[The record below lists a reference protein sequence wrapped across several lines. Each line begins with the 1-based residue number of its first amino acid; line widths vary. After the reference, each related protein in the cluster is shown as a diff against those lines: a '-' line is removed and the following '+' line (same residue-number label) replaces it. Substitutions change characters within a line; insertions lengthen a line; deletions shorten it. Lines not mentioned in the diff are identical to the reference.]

1 MQNSNEPS
9 FRENVDL
16 MYDRAA
22 ATLDLPIG
30 LADQIRTC
38 NSVYQVKFGVKIRGE
53 YKVFSGWRAVHS
65 CLLYTS
71 PSPRDK
77 RQSRMPSSA

>member
-1 MQNSNEPS
+1 
-9 FRENVDL
+9 

-53 YKVFSGWRAVHS
+53 YKVLSGWRAVHS
-65 CLLYTS
+65 EHRL
-71 PSPRDK
+71 P
-77 RQSRMPSSA
+77 

>member
-1 MQNSNEPS
+1 
-9 FRENVDL
+9 

-38 NSVYQVKFGVKIRGE
+38 NSVYQVKFGVKTVANTKFFPVGVRCSEHRLPVKGKFGMRILPINRR
-53 YKVFSGWRAVHS
+53 WRRWRH
-65 CLLYTS
+65 
-71 PSPRDK
+71 
-77 RQSRMPSSA
+77 

>member
-1 MQNSNEPS
+1 
-9 FRENVDL
+9 

-53 YKVFSGWRAVHS
+53 YKVFPVGVRCTVSIGCR
-65 CLLYTS
+65 
-71 PSPRDK
+71 
-77 RQSRMPSSA
+77 

>member
-1 MQNSNEPS
+1 
-9 FRENVDL
+9 

-65 CLLYTS
+65 EHRLPVKAEFGMRIL
-71 PSPRDK
+71 PINR
-77 RQSRMPSSA
+77 RWRRWRR